1 MEKLIDWFDR
11 LSQKYPKISE
21 LLVDTAM
28 FTGRILGAII
38 FFIVGRWIAKRLAR
52 VFEKIMIKV
61 GIDKLADRLRSIDMI
76 GRSRLEILPS
86 QIFGR
91 IIYYVILFIVIWGT
105 ADIVKIAALSTMIE
119 KLFDYL
125 PTLFSALVVFIAGL
139 FLADFLKKI
148 VLTATKSLNL
158 SIGPIIANFIF
169 YFLLINIAMM
179 SLAQAGI
186 ETAAIKDNISIILGG
201 IVAAFALG
209 YGFAS
214 QPLLASMLAAY
225 YNKKRISKGDFIKLA
240 GTSGVITEVDN
251 MSITIIGEN
260 DSKTIIPLS
269 KLLSEPYEIKK
280 QEVVKMKPPTEPQ
293 A

>member
-1 MEKLIDWFDR
+1 
-11 LSQKYPKISE
+11 
-21 LLVDTAM
+21 M